1 MSLTDYFIVLFIA
14 LFMMYAI
21 YDELITARRRGDTRL
36 RVPLKRRNGLDSA
49 IFTGLIAVL
58 IYRNITSQGTQ
69 VTTTLLMV
77 LAFFSVYLFWLRQP
91 KLLFKAEG
99 FFYGPVFIEY
109 QRIQSMNLSEDGV
122 LVIQLEQRPLHVHV
136 SKLDDLESI
145 YHFMVRQHLAD
156 T

>member
-14 LFMMYAI
+14 LFMIYAI

-49 IFTGLIAVL
+49 IFIGLIAIL
-58 IYRNITSQGTQ
+58 IYRNITSHGTQ

-91 KLLFKAEG
+91 KLLFKLEG
-99 FFYGPVFIEY
+99 FFYGPVFIDY
-109 QRIQSMNLSEDGV
+109 RRIQSMNLSEDGV
-122 LVIQLEQRPLHVHV
+122 LVIQLEQRPLHIHV

-156 T
+156 S